1 MYFRSMVV
9 LFYRAILI
17 YVALTVLSVW
27 LLRKNRKT
35 VYRGGGAMNLL
46 EEFQNYGLSKTSMYI
61 VGTIK
66 IITAILLLCG
76 MYFDFLVFPAAAVM
90 ALFML
95 AAIYFHLK
103 IQDPFVPI
111 IPSLLM
117 FLLCISL
124 IAIHFLFL

>member
-1 MYFRSMVV
+1 
-9 LFYRAILI
+9 
-17 YVALTVLSVW
+17 
-27 LLRKNRKT
+27 
-35 VYRGGGAMNLL
+35 MNLL

-76 MYFDFLVFPAAAVM
+76 LYFDFLVFPAASVM

-103 IQDPFVPI
+103 IQDPFVSI

-117 FLLCISL
+117 FFLCISL
-124 IAIHFLFL
+124 IAIHFLFF